1 MEPPRAA
8 GAETGVQAEIVR
20 DGFALLAFIAPLLW
34 LLWHRLWLEAILVFL
49 AAAIIAALGNFT
61 GLGAVLPALSLV
73 VSAYI
78 GVEGQAMRL
87 ARLRRLGWREAAVIE
102 AGNRAEAEIRYFS
115 DANVRQSDQRT
126 DHPAMPPTTVP
137 AKPAAGPALGLF
149 EYPGN

>member
-34 LLWHRLWLEAILVFL
+34 LLWYRLWLEAILVFL

-61 GLGAVLPALSLV
+61 GLGAVLPALSLI
-73 VSAYI
+73 VSAYV

-102 AGNRAEAEIRYFS
+102 AGNRADAEIRYFS
-115 DANVRQSDQRT
+115 DANSRQSDQWT
-126 DHPAMPPTTVP
+126 DHPAVPLATVP

>member
-1 MEPPRAA
+1 MEPPRAT

-34 LLWHRLWLEAILVFL
+34 LLWYRLWLEAILVFL
-49 AAAIIAALGNFT
+49 AAAVIATLGNFT
-61 GLGAVLPALSLV
+61 GLGAVLPVLSLL

-78 GVEGQAMRL
+78 GIEGQAMRL

-102 AGNRAEAEIRYFS
+102 AGNKAEAEIRYFS
-115 DANVRQSDQRT
+115 GAFAGQPDQQT
-126 DHPAMPPTTVP
+126 VHPAAPPAT
-137 AKPAAGPALGLF
+137 ALSKPAAGPALGLF